1 MFFKKSLPRSWTSTT
16 LGFPQ
21 WNGTLQVIQFMTHL
35 HPQKL
40 EVTKNPFKGSQI
52 FTIPKRSRIVWITR
66 LKSFSFKT
74 RWNVQLHAV
83 RELFDEN
90 GAGEPTTA
98 EGFKVEVW
106 IHKKP
111 FPPTAWR
118 LVKWYVC
125 LGDVGFQRQ
134 VWIGGGLKID
144 VVKKDR
150 WWIGPSGGLL
160 KRFVWIFF
168 APEKIVGND
177 SQVDIELIILF
188 QMGGVKPASYP
199 PWN

>member
-1 MFFKKSLPRSWTSTT
+1 MKWHLAGDSIHDPPSSPKVGGYKKPLQRVTNIHHPKKVTNCLNHQVEFF
-16 LGFPQ
+16 FA
-21 WNGTLQVIQFMTHL
+21 
-35 HPQKL
+35 
-40 EVTKNPFKGSQI
+40 
-52 FTIPKRSRIVWITR
+52 
-66 LKSFSFKT
+66 T

-125 LGDVGFQRQ
+125 LGDAGFQRQ

-144 VVKKDR
+144 VVKEDR

-160 KRFVWIFF
+160 KRFFLIFF
-168 APEKIVGND
+168 C
-177 SQVDIELIILF
+177 
-188 QMGGVKPASYP
+188 
-199 PWN
+199 PWKNCWKWFPSWHWAYFVSNGWGKTCQLPSLKLT